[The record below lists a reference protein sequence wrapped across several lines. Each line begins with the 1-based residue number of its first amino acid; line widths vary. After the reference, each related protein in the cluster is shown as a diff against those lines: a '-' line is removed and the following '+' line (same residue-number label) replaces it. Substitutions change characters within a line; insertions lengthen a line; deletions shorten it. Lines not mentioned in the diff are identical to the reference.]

1 MAANEFQTAKH
12 EDTHLGSATPT
23 EWDYFCWKDLPATIQ
38 SDSGLAKS
46 LSKVPQNFN
55 MSLIKVDK
63 EIKSQLWFHQQK
75 SWRTKRD
82 SRNHLS
88 LWEWHKAVFLLHL
101 PAGLLFLS
109 WKNLKE
115 LEKEDSWKPSSDSIR
130 VEVSSLPSTCLM
142 QKLQKTQRNSLH
154 FNTSIMWSSS

>member
-1 MAANEFQTAKH
+1 MSPKQQNMRTLIWEV
-12 EDTHLGSATPT
+12 LPPT

-38 SDSGLAKS
+38 SDSRLAKS
-46 LSKVPQNFN
+46 LSNVSQNFN
-55 MSLIKVDK
+55 MSLTKVDR
-63 EIKSQLWFHQQK
+63 EKSVKNCGFTHGRVEEPNVIPGTI
-75 SWRTKRD
+75 SPFE
-82 SRNHLS
+82 N
-88 LWEWHKAVFLLHL
+88 EWHKAVFLLHL

-154 FNTSIMWSSS
+154 FNISIMWSSS